1 MLHIHAPTIPVN
13 GVHCHST
20 QIHAA
25 QFFSF
30 RARLFYWLKMK
41 LNRDINKCCSMD
53 TTKYLDKYQK
63 QALIDKHE
71 SKSIDKY
78 VVVL

>member
-1 MLHIHAPTIPVN
+1 
-13 GVHCHST
+13 
-20 QIHAA
+20 
-25 QFFSF
+25 
-30 RARLFYWLKMK
+30 MK
-41 LNRDINKCCSMD
+41 LNRDINKCGCMD